1 MPTLYG
7 VNLSPFVR
15 KVRVGLA
22 IKGIAYDA
30 VPTLPFGQ
38 PPEFL
43 QKSPLGK
50 IPLWEEDGLCLP
62 DSSVILDYLEHK
74 QPEPRIYPVEAK
86 QRARALWY
94 EEYADSRLVEVLST
108 VFFQRFVNPRI
119 FKKEPD
125 TQLVEKYLQEKIPPV
140 FDYLE
145 RELGDRDVLVG
156 NHFSI
161 ADIAV
166 TSPFVSFALAG
177 ERPDK
182 ARWPRLAAYVDRQ
195 FARPFYKPIVEG
207 DLAAAAAAAG

>member
-15 KVRVGLA
+15 KVRIGLA
-22 IKGIAYDA
+22 VKDIAYDA

-38 PPEFL
+38 SAEYR

-50 IPLWEEDGLCLP
+50 IPLWEEDGFTLP

-74 QPEPRIYPVEAK
+74 KPEPRLYPADPR

-94 EEYADSRLVEVLST
+94 EEYADSRLVEVLT
-108 VFFQRFVNPRI
+108 PVFFQRFVNPRF
-119 FKKEPD
+119 FKKDTD
-125 TQLVEKYLQEKIPPV
+125 TQLVEQCLQEKIPPV

-145 RELGDRDVLVG
+145 QEIADRDVLVAD
-156 NHFSI
+156 HFSV

-166 TSPFVSFALAG
+166 TSPFVNFALAG
-177 ERPDK
+177 ERPDAK
-182 ARWPRLAAYVDRQ
+182 RWPRLAAYLERQ
-195 FARPFYKPIVEG
+195 LARPFYKPIVEG
-207 DLAAAAAAAG
+207 DLAALSG